1 MSSWQRLHHNRTAHI
16 WSSIHIHYVC
26 WGKMLRIGNDVIL
39 SIGQVSVFVHRKV
52 FPILCYS
59 FNDGLIRT
67 SIQNSNEHHVVNDV
81 TTMQLAPLLF
91 SESLCWKKYFRGS
104 FGHTGGRVFVVISSK
119 NIAALPPHFVYTGS
133 SKQSVMTWWV
143 RQLERIMTSIGDLAV
158 IFLWKL
164 SICGR
169 EQILAAS
176 CWFFTQRMAFSY
188 IWKFLQKKTAVF
200 WMFWW
205 LNRRCRFC
213 SSSVKPVQL
222 SITWRT
228 HSDALFRLESL
239 QTHTTLS
246 SVVCLL
252 SFLVVCS

>member
-1 MSSWQRLHHNRTAHI
+1 MKHLDNYIDQILLYAMCITICITMYIYSVTMETGLVCILNTGAWLYNRFYVSVVKQPLALLWHCVWYSNLSRGNGMYFLWTVTNDYHPSDKKSSWQRLHHNRTAHI

-143 RQLERIMTSIGDLAV
+143 
-158 IFLWKL
+158 
-164 SICGR
+164 
-169 EQILAAS
+169 
-176 CWFFTQRMAFSY
+176 
-188 IWKFLQKKTAVF
+188 LQKLKDF
-200 WMFWW
+200 LM
-205 LNRRCRFC
+205 
-213 SSSVKPVQL
+213 K
-222 SITWRT
+222 
-228 HSDALFRLESL
+228 SL
-239 QTHTTLS
+239 DEYANHWKHI
-246 SVVCLL
+246 
-252 SFLVVCS
+252 

>member
-1 MSSWQRLHHNRTAHI
+1 MNGDQWLSSLRQKTSSWQRLHHNRTAHI

-39 SIGQVSVFVHRKV
+39 SIGQVSVFVHRKI

-143 RQLERIMTSIGDLAV
+143 
-158 IFLWKL
+158 
-164 SICGR
+164 
-169 EQILAAS
+169 
-176 CWFFTQRMAFSY
+176 
-188 IWKFLQKKTAVF
+188 LQKLKDF
-200 WMFWW
+200 LM
-205 LNRRCRFC
+205 
-213 SSSVKPVQL
+213 K
-222 SITWRT
+222 
-228 HSDALFRLESL
+228 SL
-239 QTHTTLS
+239 DEYANHWKHI
-246 SVVCLL
+246 
-252 SFLVVCS
+252 